1 MSCRPEDHCQ
11 KRNRIEIGYRLPD
24 REGDG
29 RGPTKRKGQTGFVAK
44 EFPAQ
49 VARCGIVAEPGRIE
63 WIKDP
68 EADDE
73 DREADSDEGKTK
85 KCRKRKI
92 FVVARGAMIMSGR
105 RGS

>member
-1 MSCRPEDHCQ
+1 MPCRPEDHCQ
-11 KRNRIEIGYRLPD
+11 QRNGIEKGYRHPD

-49 VARCGIVAEPGRIE
+49 VARCGIVAKPGRIE
-63 WIKDP
+63 WIEDR

-85 KCRKRKI
+85 KRRKRKI
-92 FVVARGAMIMSGR
+92 FVVARGAMVMPGR
-105 RGS
+105 QGY